1 MGLEWRGPHV
11 TIPVCLLHYVWI
23 PKLNVYRDG
32 SYQAPQ
38 VPPYY
43 GTPQTKPGVTKN
55 DRRNQLFKNKLNK
68 IFSRIY

>member
-38 VPPYY
+38 VPQYH
-43 GTPQTKPGVTKN
+43 GTPQTKPGVTN
-55 DRRNQLFKNKLNK
+55 ILNVK
-68 IFSRIY
+68 QYKELDNIFGRI